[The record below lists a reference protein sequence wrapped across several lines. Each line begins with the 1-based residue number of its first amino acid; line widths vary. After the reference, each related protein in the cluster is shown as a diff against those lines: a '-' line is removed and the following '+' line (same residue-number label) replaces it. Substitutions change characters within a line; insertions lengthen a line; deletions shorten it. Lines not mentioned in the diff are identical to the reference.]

1 MGQVLKDRSFQWR
14 HHHIEIA
21 RMECLAVSYLNRSRE
36 QELFPIFYIGINM
49 YESLLLLLYVHS
61 MCGIQ

>member
-21 RMECLAVSYLNRSRE
+21 RTECLAVSYLNRSRE

-49 YESLLLLLYVHS
+49 YESLLLLL
-61 MCGIQ
+61 